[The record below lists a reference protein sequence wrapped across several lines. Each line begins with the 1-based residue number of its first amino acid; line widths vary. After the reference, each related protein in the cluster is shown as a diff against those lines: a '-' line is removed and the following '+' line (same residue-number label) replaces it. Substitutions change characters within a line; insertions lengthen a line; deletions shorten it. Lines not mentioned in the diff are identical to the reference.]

1 MLHFVRWKQIA
12 IVLSVVL
19 GIVLVIPSFFAK
31 ETVAN
36 WPWFFPRAQIN
47 LGLDLRGGAHLLL
60 SMETAEVRKDWLE
73 TLRDDA
79 RKRLRDAKIAVTG
92 VGISNNAVQVRLAKA
107 EDGDAALKELRPL
120 SQQTGDLIRGFAGRD
135 LEMRKEGSVI
145 VIAPTEAGLQQRIT
159 DAISAAI
166 ETVRRRVDFT
176 GTTEAQIVRQGSDRI
191 LVQVPGLLDTAPLKE
206 LIGKTARLTF
216 HEVHP
221 TISAEEA
228 KKTRPPTGYRVWP
241 GSDREEGDQ
250 LLRETPVVRGDEL
263 KSAQPAF
270 DQQTHEPIIAFTFN
284 GSGARKF
291 GEFTK
296 THVGRPFAIVLD
308 DKVISAPVIRDAI
321 LGGSGQISGSFT
333 VETANQLAI
342 QLRSGAL
349 PAKLTV
355 IEERVVGASL
365 GQDSIDAG
373 KLAALVGGFAV
384 AFFMIFAYGLLG
396 VFAVIGAAIHVMFVL
411 AIMAVIGSTMTLP
424 GIAGIVLTI
433 GMAVDAN
440 VLINERIRE
449 ELRGGRTPISA
460 IETGFTRAYG
470 TIIDSQLTTFIAGLV
485 MFWLGSGPIRGFAV
499 TLTLGIMTTVYTA
512 FTIARLLVV
521 WWLATQKT
529 RKVEAPLTY
538 KPPAS
543 WKTDSA
549 RT

>member
-1 MLHFVRWKQIA
+1 
-12 IVLSVVL
+12 
-19 GIVLVIPSFFAK
+19 
-31 ETVAN
+31 
-36 WPWFFPRAQIN
+36 
-47 LGLDLRGGAHLLL
+47 
-60 SMETAEVRKDWLE
+60 
-73 TLRDDA
+73 
-79 RKRLRDAKIAVTG
+79 
-92 VGISNNAVQVRLAKA
+92 
-107 EDGDAALKELRPL
+107 
-120 SQQTGDLIRGFAGRD
+120 
-135 LEMRKEGSVI
+135 
-145 VIAPTEAGLQQRIT
+145 
-159 DAISAAI
+159 
-166 ETVRRRVDFT
+166 VDFT

-241 GSDREEGDQ
+241 GADREEGDQ

-284 GSGARKF
+284 GTGARKF

-433 GMAVDAN
+433 GTAVDSN
-440 VLINERIRE
+440 VLIYERIRE
-449 ELRGGRTPISA
+449 EVHAGRSIVSA
-460 IETGFTRAYG
+460 IQAGFDRAFA
-470 TIIDSQLTTFIAGLV
+470 TIIDSNSTMAIAALILFF
-485 MFWLGSGPIRGFAV
+485 MGSGPVRGFAV
-499 TLTLGIMTTVYTA
+499 VFILGILTTVITAVTLTRMM
-512 FTIARLLVV
+512 IAL
-521 WWLATQKT
+521 W
-529 RKVEAPLTY
+529 Y
-538 KPPAS
+538 HY
-543 WKTDSA
+543 A
-549 RT
+549 RPKALPF